1 MEVGDR
7 VWVISRECEGTITD
21 VITDVIGTGK
31 AYRVK
36 WKEFNSPIHHHSYSY
51 VDLVCETGIIPIAKK
66 IREERLR
73 EIGI

>member
-7 VWVISRECEGTITD
+7 VWVISRECEGTITE
-21 VITDVIGTGK
+21 VISPGK

-51 VDLVCETGIIPIAKK
+51 VDLVDETGIIPIAQKR
-66 IREERLR
+66 REEILG
-73 EIGI
+73 ELGI